1 MIGQSPGS
9 PDRAMVLD
17 TDTHAPAEHALTRDD
32 PGPVVLALAD
42 AAEATR
48 LAAVLAEVGYQAT
61 VAPPDADLV
70 GFAVPLSP
78 QAVIVDVD
86 GGAEGLAACR
96 QLRQSEQ
103 FDGVP
108 VLALSSGRDPELLAG
123 VLAAGATDFLLR
135 PVEPIELSAR
145 LTVLLHIRNLE
156 ADVQR
161 YRRNLKTIIEVY
173 RDISATLDPDRIFAT
188 IVKQV
193 ASVTGAERSSIVL
206 TDRSENAGYVLATW
220 ENPEAKDLIISLDN
234 YPEIRKVMETKRSV
248 SVDDLA
254 SDPLMANVRE
264 RVSHFA
270 ETSVLVVPILSE
282 EEVLGTIFLRASRLG
297 RPFAQE
303 EIDFCNLVA
312 HASVN
317 ALRNAHRFRAM
328 QDEKKRL
335 EVLSITDQLTNTFN
349 RSYLFLRLQEEFQ
362 RAQRYGLP
370 FSYVMIDVDDFKK
383 INDTFGHTVGD
394 RVLNELAEEIRRVM
408 RKSDLLARY
417 GGEEFGILLPSTGLA
432 GALREAE
439 RVRIAIAKLAYSE
452 TPAGVRL
459 TVSAGVAAFPH
470 ATVHTAEDL
479 IVNADKAL
487 YKAKGAGK
495 NRVCQ
500 FT

>member
-1 MIGQSPGS
+1 MGRNS
-9 PDRAMVLD
+9 
-17 TDTHAPAEHALTRDD
+17 DTHGAHDHAPKRDD
-32 PGPVVLALAD
+32 PGAVVLALAD
-42 AAEATR
+42 EAEAAR
-48 LAAVLAEVGYQAT
+48 LGALLAEAGHLSAA
-61 VAPPDADLV
+61 APPNADLV
-70 GFAVPLSP
+70 AFASPLSP
-78 QAVIVDVD
+78 QAFIVDVD
-86 GGAEGLAACR
+86 DSRDGLAVCK
-96 QLRQSEQ
+96 QLRHAEQ
-103 FDGVP
+103 FDEVP
-108 VLALSSGRDPELLAG
+108 VLALSARRESERLAS
-123 VLAAGATDFLLR
+123 VLAAGATDFLIK
-135 PVEPIELSAR
+135 PVEPVELSAR
-145 LTVLLHIRNLE
+145 LAVLFHVRDLE
-156 ADVQR
+156 SDVQR

-193 ASVTGAERSSIVL
+193 ASVTSAERSSIVL

-220 ENPEAKDLIISLDN
+220 ENPEAKDLVISLDN

-254 SDPLMANVRE
+254 SDPLMVDVRE
-264 RVSHFA
+264 RVSQFA

-328 QDEKKRL
+328 QDEKRRL

-383 INDTFGHTVGD
+383 INDTYGHTVGD

-432 GALREAE
+432 GAMREAE
-439 RVRIAIAKLAYSE
+439 RVRVAIAKLAYSE

-479 IVNADKAL
+479 VVNADKAL

-500 FT
+500 FS

>member
-1 MIGQSPGS
+1 MGPKS
-9 PDRAMVLD
+9 
-17 TDTHAPAEHALTRDD
+17 DTHGTHDHASKRDD
-32 PGPVVLALAD
+32 PGTVVLALAD
-42 AAEATR
+42 AAEAAQLGT
-48 LAAVLAEVGYQAT
+48 LLAEAGHRST
-61 VAPPDADLV
+61 TAPPHTDLV
-70 GFAVPLSP
+70 AFAAPLAP
-78 QAVIVDVD
+78 QAFIVDVD
-86 GGAEGLAACR
+86 DNRDGLAACK
-96 QLRQSEQ
+96 QLRHAEQ
-103 FDGVP
+103 FDDVP
-108 VLALSSGRDPELLAG
+108 VLALSARRDSERLAA
-123 VLAAGATDFLLR
+123 VLAAGATDFLIK
-135 PVEPIELSAR
+135 PVEPVELAAR
-145 LTVLLHIRNLE
+145 LAVLLHVRDLE

-161 YRRNLKTIIEVY
+161 YRTNLKTIIEVY
-173 RDISATLDPDRIFAT
+173 REISATLDPDRIFAT

-193 ASVTGAERSSIVL
+193 ASVTSAERSSIVL

-220 ENPEAKDLIISLDN
+220 ENPEAKDLVISLDN

-254 SDPLMANVRE
+254 SDPLMVNVRE
-264 RVSHFA
+264 RVSQFA

-335 EVLSITDQLTNTFN
+335 ELLSITDQLTNTFN

-383 INDTFGHTVGD
+383 INDTYGHTVGD

-432 GALREAE
+432 GAMREAE
-439 RVRIAIAKLAYSE
+439 RVRSAIAKLAYSE
-452 TPAGVRL
+452 LPAGVRL

-470 ATVHTAEDL
+470 ATVHAAEDL

-500 FT
+500 FN

>member
-1 MIGQSPGS
+1 
-9 PDRAMVLD
+9 MVRKSD
-17 TDTHAPAEHALTRDD
+17 SHGAHDHAPRRDEA
-32 PGPVVLALAD
+32 GAVVLALGD
-42 AAEATR
+42 AAEAAR
-48 LAAVLAEVGYQAT
+48 LGALLAEAGHRSTA
-61 VAPPDADLV
+61 APPDADLAA
-70 GFAVPLSP
+70 FAADLAP
-78 QAVIVDVD
+78 QAFIVDVD
-86 GGAEGLAACR
+86 GSRDGLAACK
-96 QLRQSEQ
+96 QLRHVER
-103 FDGVP
+103 FDDVP
-108 VLALSSGRDPELLAG
+108 VLALSAKRDSERLAA
-123 VLAAGATDFLLR
+123 VLAAGATDFLIK
-135 PVEPIELSAR
+135 PVEPVELAAR
-145 LTVLLHIRNLE
+145 LAVLFHLRDLE

-161 YRRNLKTIIEVY
+161 YRTNLKTIIEVY
-173 RDISATLDPDRIFAT
+173 REISATLDPDRIFAT

-193 ASVTGAERSSIVL
+193 ASVTSAERSSIVL

-220 ENPEAKDLIISLDN
+220 ENPDAKDLVISLDN

-254 SDPLMANVRE
+254 SDPLMDHVRE
-264 RVSHFA
+264 RVSQFA

-282 EEVLGTIFLRASRLG
+282 EEVLGTIFLRASRFG

-335 EVLSITDQLTNTFN
+335 ELLSITDQLTNTFN

-383 INDTFGHTVGD
+383 INDTYGHTVGD

-432 GALREAE
+432 GAMREAE
-439 RVRIAIAKLAYSE
+439 RVRSAIAKLAYSE
-452 TPAGVRL
+452 LPAGVRL

-470 ATVHTAEDL
+470 ATVHAAEDL